1 MNETQESLSLP
12 SGKRIPLQQLHLPFT
27 ASFIASMKSAQ
38 LILALIVAV
47 GAGMAAWCWTQ
58 SHSLE
63 DLAVGYEAA
72 LARQQRANALYAEE
86 MKRAGLIL
94 TETQMAAVRREV
106 AFANQLAEKREF
118 SWIELLH
125 NLENGVP
132 PNVSISS
139 VRLSFQDSTITLQ
152 GMVKTMRDLNALVTK
167 LQTEGSFRKVVLAQ
181 HLIKGDG
188 SNGRVTDALSHD
200 IDRRGPARLDGVD
213 FIMTVAY
220 RPNF

>member
-1 MNETQESLSLP
+1 MPQ
-12 SGKRIPLQQLHLPFT
+12 RRLHLPFT

-38 LILALIVAV
+38 LILALLVAV
-47 GAGMAAWCWTQ
+47 GAGIAAWCWVQ

-63 DLAVGYEAA
+63 GLAVGYEAA
-72 LARQQRANALYAEE
+72 SARQQRANALYAEE
-86 MKRAGLIL
+86 MKRVGLML

-106 AFANQLAEKREF
+106 TFANQIAEKREF

-152 GMVKTMRDLNALVTK
+152 GMVKTMQDLNALVVK

-200 IDRRGPARLDGVD
+200 TDRKGSARLGGVE